1 MAESSQPPLP
11 PQPARPATGAA
22 GAGQAPAPGRAL
34 LAALAIA
41 IGGTLLGALGGV
53 VWAGIA
59 PRVVYVMI
67 SHGTAEVVNPE
78 TSAFIAAD
86 GWYCVIALLGG
97 AIIGL
102 AGYLLAARRYGP
114 VPMAGILAGAVGAAF
129 AALWTGEQF
138 GAGTFQR
145 LLASARPGAIV
156 RPPIT
161 LGAHGGLAF
170 WPLAAAAAAGGLEA
184 IAIMRRRGRG
194 SGQLEPDPALPG
206 YGQDARGQYG
216 TGQPGTGRRDPGGH
230 VEPRYPGS
238 LGPRPED

>member
-1 MAESSQPPLP
+1 MAESSQLPLP
-11 PQPARPATGAA
+11 PQSR
-22 GAGQAPAPGRAL
+22 PGRGLRAALL
-34 LAALAIA
+34 LAAS
-41 IGGTLLGALGGV
+41 GTLLGAAGGI
-53 VWAGIA
+53 VWAGLA
-59 PRVVYVMI
+59 PRVVYVVI

-86 GWYCVIALLGG
+86 GWYCLIGLAGG

-102 AGYLLAARRYGP
+102 LGYLLAVRRYGP

-161 LGAHGGLAF
+161 LGSHGGLAF
-170 WPLAAAAAAGGLEA
+170 WPLAAAVVAGGMEA
-184 IAIMRRRGRG
+184 IAVIRRRGSGR
-194 SGQLEPDPALPG
+194 GQLAADPASPG
-206 YGQDARGQYG
+206 YGQDGQSRYG
-216 TGQPGTGRRDPGGH
+216 AAQPGVRDPGGH
-230 VEPRYPGS
+230 VEPGYPGS
-238 LGPRPED
+238 